1 MNGGIVFKNG
11 GPIGW
16 LGDRQDH
23 TSLSSC
29 KAEIGATCAT
39 SKKVVDFR
47 NVSWSVSNAGYVIPY
62 FDSPTVLY
70 NDNDACV
77 KWSYNMTSK
86 AARHIELCEN
96 SIREWV
102 QDRTLQ
108 VEHVSG
114 KINPADIFTKE
125 MRDGA
130 HFRRIRDSFM
140 SCLSDFLSDSILAV
154 HHAAQRSPT
163 CVTPAVARVIACGGS
178 SSYFSALGSSSFFRT
193 LENISH
199 LCSAGRHLLRQA
211 HDFVPAHIL

>member
-16 LGDRQDH
+16 LGDHQDC

-29 KAEIGATCAT
+29 EAEIQATYAT
-39 SKKVVDFR
+39 SKKVVNFR
-47 NVSWSVSNAGYVIPY
+47 NFSWSISDAGYVIPY
-62 FDSPTVLY
+62 VDSPTLLY

-86 AARHIELCEN
+86 AARHIELGEN

-102 QDRTLQ
+102 QDKTLQ

-125 MRDGA
+125 MRDGT
-130 HFRRIRDSFM
+130 HFRRVGDSFM
-140 SCLSDFLSDSILAV
+140 SRLSDFLSDSILAV
-154 HHAAQRSPT
+154 HHASQRSPT
-163 CVTPAVARVIACGGS
+163 LVTPAAAHVSACGGFLG
-178 SSYFSALGSSSFFRT
+178 YFSALGSSSFFRT

-211 HDFVPAHIL
+211 HGFVPAHIL